1 MVELSVNELK
11 NAAKFLK
18 SGDRVLL
25 SGTVYTARDAA
36 HKRIFE
42 LLDRGEA
49 LPFDLDGA
57 VIYYTGP
64 TPAQNGR
71 PVGSCGPTTSIRMD
85 KFTPR
90 LLNLG
95 LLGII
100 GKGERGQAVCEAI
113 VSCGA
118 VYFCAVG

>member
-1 MVELSVNELK
+1 MIELTVSELK
-11 NAAKFLK
+11 NAVQTLK
-18 SGDRVLL
+18 AGDRVLL

-42 LLDRGEA
+42 LLDREEE
-49 LPFDLDGA
+49 LPFDIQGA

-71 PVGSCGPTTSIRMD
+71 PVGSCGPTTSMRMD

-90 LLNLG
+90 LLDMG

-100 GKGERGQAVCEAI
+100 GKG
-113 VSCGA
+113 
-118 VYFCAVG
+118 